1 MRLNVILDTLY
12 FNLRVHGRFLGN
24 LTNSDADCPSSS
36 STVGGRK
43 SLLGP
48 CQGRAASMAPYGVLR
63 GPRGPR
69 CRRPGVCGVHERPP
83 PSVRGLSR
91 LLASDYAILG
101 FFAWE
106 VIPVTRVSHP
116 PCPACIANVR
126 TVELTPP
133 NPLIWVN
140 LYELM
145 STYLRGAIIAEEIP
159 DA

>member
-1 MRLNVILDTLY
+1 MRLNVILDTLH

-48 CQGRAASMAPYGVLR
+48 CQGRAASKAPYGVLR

-69 CRRPGVCGVHERPP
+69 RRRPGVLVGVHGRPP

-101 FFAWE
+101 FFAWGSY
-106 VIPVTRVSHP
+106 PGHPCLAPAVSSVHSK
-116 PCPACIANVR
+116 R
-126 TVELTPP
+126 
-133 NPLIWVN
+133 
-140 LYELM
+140 
-145 STYLRGAIIAEEIP
+145 
-159 DA
+159 